1 MAKKSKIELQKKIER
16 EYVIPLRKK
25 YQKVPKHK
33 RTPKAIKT
41 IKEFLVK
48 HMKIYDRNLK
58 KIKFDKYL
66 NEFIWFRGIKNP
78 PAKIKIK
85 VIKEGEII
93 KAELSELPNKLKFK
107 KLREEKI
114 EKKAEESK
122 KKKPKEELEEK
133 TEKKTEKTEEQKKEE
148 EEKTKASEEVMKKL
162 EKNQAKQMK
171 HQTET
176 KVKQPKRQQRK
187 ALSK

>member
-1 MAKKSKIELQKKIER
+1 
-16 EYVIPLRKK
+16 
-25 YQKVPKHK
+25 
-33 RTPKAIKT
+33 
-41 IKEFLVK
+41 
-48 HMKIYDRNLK
+48 MKIYDRNLK

-133 TEKKTEKTEEQKKEE
+133 TEKKTEKTEEQKKR
-148 EEKTKASEEVMKKL
+148 KK
-162 EKNQAKQMK
+162 KNK
-171 HQTET
+171 
-176 KVKQPKRQQRK
+176 
-187 ALSK
+187 SK